1 MTRKIFDAPAML
13 LLVLAVALCTS
24 VVSAK
29 AQAKLKLT
37 ADVPFDFEVGETT
50 FAAGE
55 IIVRRISQNQNTLLV
70 TTANGD
76 QNQLRLTYPIRADE
90 IQADGKLVFQ
100 RYGNRYF
107 LTEVWVPGRQT
118 GRQLSESNSLMALQ
132 REMLDYVTSTHPPVV
147 ETVTVLASLR

>member
-1 MTRKIFDAPAML
+1 MTRRIFDAPAML
-13 LLVLAVALCTS
+13 LVLALALCTS

-29 AQAKLKLT
+29 AQAKQKLT
-37 ADVPFDFEVGETT
+37 VAVPFDFEVGETT

-55 IIVRRISQNQNTLLV
+55 IIVRRISQNRNILLV
-70 TTANGD
+70 TTADGD

-90 IQADGKLVFQ
+90 IQAGGKLVFH

-107 LTEVWVPGRQT
+107 LTEVWVPGKQT
-118 GRQLSESNSLMALQ
+118 GRQLTMSNGELAIQ
-132 REMLDYVTSTHPPVV
+132 REMLDYVTSTDAPEV